1 MPDPEMKPAYLI
13 AGTDE
18 AKIARTRSRLRE
30 RAEREGGPGALELFE
45 AGEGRRAP
53 DVEALVNSLA
63 AISLIAS
70 RRYLLVDGVDAW
82 GKADAERAVAAL
94 AQIPPE
100 TTLAL
105 VSHGKAPAGLV
116 KAVEKAGGEVLSFDA
131 PRERELP
138 RQLVAD
144 ARELGFELE
153 PAAARLLVERLG
165 PRPVR
170 LRTELERLA
179 LWAGNGGEVGV
190 PDLEAMVADTSEEA
204 IWTLAD
210 AVVAGDEAETMRV
223 AEVLVAQGEALPR
236 IVYSLAPRLRQ
247 ALRAATELEAGRPA
261 AEVAKGLSMHPY
273 AAKML
278 VSKVKGRTPED
289 LDASIRALADL
300 ELWSRGG
307 SDYAEGV
314 ALTLSLRRAI
324 GLVPDDTEPLAWA
337 LAVSR
342 ATCWPRRRCSAAR
355 DFLRAPVFRCRAPFW
370 TALSIR
376 ETSALCSEA
385 IVSALPDWTADSS
398 RLK

>member
-1 MPDPEMKPAYLI
+1 MKPAYLI
-13 AGTDE
+13 TGTDE

-45 AGEGRRAP
+45 AGEGRRSP
-53 DVEALVNSLA
+53 DVDALVNSLA

-82 GKADAERAVAAL
+82 GKADAERAVEAL
-94 AQIPPE
+94 GQIPPE

-105 VSHGKAPAGLV
+105 VAHGKAPAGLA
-116 KAVEKAGGEVLSFDA
+116 KAVEKAGGEVLSFDV

-138 RQLVAD
+138 KQLVAD
-144 ARELGFELE
+144 ARELGFDLE

-179 LWAGNGGEVGV
+179 LWAGDGGQVGV
-190 PDLEAMVADTSEEA
+190 QDLEAMVADTSEEA

-247 ALRAATELEAGRPA
+247 ALRAAAELEAGRPA
-261 AEVAKGLSMHPY
+261 GEVAKGLSMHPY

-289 LDASIRALADL
+289 LDATIRALADL

-307 SDYAEGV
+307 SNYAEGV
-314 ALTLSLRRAI
+314 AFTLSLRKAI
-324 GLVPDDTEPLAWA
+324 GLVPDDTEPLTWA
-337 LAVSR
+337 LR
-342 ATCWPRRRCSAAR
+342 
-355 DFLRAPVFRCRAPFW
+355 
-370 TALSIR
+370 
-376 ETSALCSEA
+376 
-385 IVSALPDWTADSS
+385 
-398 RLK
+398 

>member
-1 MPDPEMKPAYLI
+1 MKPAYLI

-18 AKIARTRSRLRE
+18 AKITRTRGRLRE

-45 AGEGRRAP
+45 AGEGRRSP
-53 DVEALVNSLA
+53 DVDALVNSLA

-82 GKADAERAVAAL
+82 GKADMERATEAL
-94 AQIPPE
+94 GQIPPE
-100 TTLAL
+100 TTVAL
-105 VSHGKAPAGLV
+105 VAHGKAPAGLK
-116 KAVEKAGGEVLSFDA
+116 KAVEAAGGEVLAFDV

-138 RQLVAD
+138 KQLVSD
-144 ARELGFELE
+144 AGELGFELD

-165 PRPVR
+165 PRPMR

-179 LWAGNGGEVGV
+179 LWAGEGGAVGV
-190 PDLEAMVADTSEEA
+190 DDLEAMVADTSEEA

-210 AVVAGDEAETMRV
+210 AVVAGDEAETLRV
-223 AEVLVAQGEALPR
+223 AERLVAQGEALPR
-236 IVYSLAPRLRQ
+236 IVYALAPRLRQ
-247 ALRAATELEAGRPA
+247 ALRAATELEAGMPA
-261 AEVAKGLSMHPY
+261 GEVAKGLSMHPY

-314 ALTLSLRRAI
+314 AFTLSLRRAV

-337 LAVSR
+337 LQ
-342 ATCWPRRRCSAAR
+342 
-355 DFLRAPVFRCRAPFW
+355 
-370 TALSIR
+370 
-376 ETSALCSEA
+376 
-385 IVSALPDWTADSS
+385 
-398 RLK
+398 

>member
-1 MPDPEMKPAYLI
+1 MKPAYLI

-18 AKIARTRSRLRE
+18 AKIARSRSRLRE
-30 RAEREGGPGALELFE
+30 RAEREGGAGALELFE
-45 AGEGRRAP
+45 AGDGRRSP

-82 GKADAERAVAAL
+82 GKADAERATDAL
-94 AQIPPE
+94 GQIPPE

-105 VSHGKAPAGLV
+105 VAHGKAPAGLA
-116 KAVEKAGGEVLSFDA
+116 KAVEKAGGEVLSFDM

-138 RQLVAD
+138 KQLVAD

-153 PAAARLLVERLG
+153 PTAARLLVERLG
-165 PRPVR
+165 PRPIR

-179 LWAGNGGEVGV
+179 LWAGEGGAVGV
-190 PDLEAMVADTSEEA
+190 EDLEAMVSDTSEEA

-236 IVYSLAPRLRQ
+236 IVYALAPRLRQ
-247 ALRAATELEAGRPA
+247 ALRAATELESGRPPG
-261 AEVAKGLSMHPY
+261 EVAKGLSMHPY

-278 VSKVKGRTPED
+278 VSKVKGRTPDD
-289 LDASIRALADL
+289 LDASIRSLADL

-307 SDYAEGV
+307 SDYAEGI
-314 ALTLSLRRAI
+314 AFTLSLRRAI
-324 GLVPDDTEPLAWA
+324 GLVPDDTEPLSWA
-337 LAVSR
+337 LR
-342 ATCWPRRRCSAAR
+342 
-355 DFLRAPVFRCRAPFW
+355 
-370 TALSIR
+370 
-376 ETSALCSEA
+376 
-385 IVSALPDWTADSS
+385 
-398 RLK
+398 

>member
-82 GKADAERAVAAL
+82 GKADVERAAAAL

-105 VSHGKAPAGLV
+105 VSHGKAAAGLV

-131 PRERELP
+131 PSQRELP
-138 RQLVAD
+138 KQLVAD

-165 PRPVR
+165 ARPVR

-179 LWAGNGGEVGV
+179 LWAGNGGQVAV
-190 PDLEAMVADTSEEA
+190 PDLESMVADTSEEA

-210 AVVAGDEAETMRV
+210 AVVSGDEAETMRV

-314 ALTLSLRRAI
+314 AFTLSLRRAI

-337 LAVSR
+337 LR
-342 ATCWPRRRCSAAR
+342 
-355 DFLRAPVFRCRAPFW
+355 
-370 TALSIR
+370 
-376 ETSALCSEA
+376 
-385 IVSALPDWTADSS
+385 
-398 RLK
+398 

>member
-1 MPDPEMKPAYLI
+1 MPEPGMKPVYLI

-18 AKIARTRSRLRE
+18 AKIARTRGRLRE
-30 RAEREGGPGALELFE
+30 RAEREGGPGALEVFE
-45 AGEGRRAP
+45 AGDGRRSP
-53 DVEALVNSLA
+53 DVDALLSSLA

-82 GKADAERAVAAL
+82 GKADAERATEAL
-94 AQIPPE
+94 GRIPPE
-100 TTLAL
+100 TTVAL
-105 VSHGKAPAGLV
+105 VAHGKAPAGLK
-116 KAVEKAGGEVLSFDA
+116 KAVEVAGGEVLAFDV

-138 RQLVAD
+138 KQLVSD
-144 ARELGFELE
+144 AGELGFDLD

-165 PRPVR
+165 PRPMR

-179 LWAGNGGEVGV
+179 LWAGEGGAVGV
-190 PDLEAMVADTSEEA
+190 DDLEAMVADTSEEA

-210 AVVAGDEAETMRV
+210 AVVAGEEAETLRV
-223 AEVLVAQGEALPR
+223 AERLVAQGEALPR

-247 ALRAATELEAGRPA
+247 ALHAATELEAGKPA
-261 AEVAKGLSMHPY
+261 GEVAKGLSMHPY

-314 ALTLSLRRAI
+314 AFTLSLRRAI

-337 LAVSR
+337 LQ
-342 ATCWPRRRCSAAR
+342 
-355 DFLRAPVFRCRAPFW
+355 
-370 TALSIR
+370 
-376 ETSALCSEA
+376 
-385 IVSALPDWTADSS
+385 
-398 RLK
+398 

>member
-1 MPDPEMKPAYLI
+1 MADPEMKPAYLV

-53 DVEALVNSLA
+53 DLDGLINSLA

-82 GKADAERAVAAL
+82 GKADAERAAAAI

-105 VSHGKAPAGLV
+105 VAHGKTPAGLA
-116 KAVEKAGGEVLSFDA
+116 KAVEKAGGEVLAFDV

-138 RQLVAD
+138 KQLVSDARQLGYD
-144 ARELGFELE
+144 LE

-165 PRPVR
+165 PRPIR

-179 LWAGNGGEVGV
+179 LWAGDGGQVGV
-190 PDLEAMVADTSEEA
+190 EDLEAMVADTSEEA

-210 AVVAGDEAETMRV
+210 AVVAGDDAETMRV

-236 IVYSLAPRLRQ
+236 IIYSLAPRLRQ
-247 ALRAATELEAGRPA
+247 AFRAATELEAGRPA
-261 AEVAKGLSMHPY
+261 GDVAKGLSMHPY

-314 ALTLSLRRAI
+314 AFTLSLRRAI
-324 GLVPDDTEPLAWA
+324 GLVPDDTEPLSWA
-337 LAVSR
+337 LG
-342 ATCWPRRRCSAAR
+342 
-355 DFLRAPVFRCRAPFW
+355 
-370 TALSIR
+370 
-376 ETSALCSEA
+376 
-385 IVSALPDWTADSS
+385 
-398 RLK
+398 

>member
-1 MPDPEMKPAYLI
+1 MKPAYLI

-18 AKIARTRSRLRE
+18 AKITRTRSRLRE

-45 AGEGRRAP
+45 AGDGRRSP
-53 DVEALVNSLA
+53 DIDAFVNSLA

-70 RRYLLVDGVDAW
+70 HRYLLVDGVDAW
-82 GKADAERAVAAL
+82 AKGDTERAVDAL
-94 AQIPPE
+94 GQVPAE
-100 TTLAL
+100 TTIAL
-105 VSHGKAPAGLV
+105 VAHGKAPAALA
-116 KAVEKAGGEVLSFDA
+116 KAVEKAGGEVLSFDV

-138 RQLVAD
+138 KQLVAD
-144 ARELGFELE
+144 ARELGFDLE
-153 PAAARLLVERLG
+153 PTAARLLVERLG

-179 LWAGNGGEVGV
+179 LWAGEGGQVGMQ
-190 PDLEAMVADTSEEA
+190 DLEAMVADTSEEA

-236 IVYSLAPRLRQ
+236 IIYALAPRLRQ
-247 ALRAATELEAGRPA
+247 ALRATTELEAGRPA
-261 AEVAKGLSMHPY
+261 GEVAKGLSMHPY

-278 VSKVKGRTPED
+278 VSNVKGRTPED

-314 ALTLSLRRAI
+314 AFTLSLRRAI
-324 GLVPDDTEPLAWA
+324 GLVPDDTEPLTWA
-337 LAVSR
+337 LQ
-342 ATCWPRRRCSAAR
+342 
-355 DFLRAPVFRCRAPFW
+355 
-370 TALSIR
+370 
-376 ETSALCSEA
+376 
-385 IVSALPDWTADSS
+385 
-398 RLK
+398 